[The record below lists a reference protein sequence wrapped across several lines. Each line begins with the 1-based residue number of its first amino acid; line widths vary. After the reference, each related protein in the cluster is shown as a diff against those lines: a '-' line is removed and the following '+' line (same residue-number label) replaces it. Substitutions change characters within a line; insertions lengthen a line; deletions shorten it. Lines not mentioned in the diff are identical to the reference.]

1 MVSRRE
7 LLSGGVFSLAGAG
20 GTIRRDDVAQD
31 VDLRPALTSISGGI
45 TGLREE
51 LQRDTAGL
59 AVTRDYIF
67 QIRKVQKQHFRTNGR
82 FPTWIDV
89 GIDVWESVY
98 DWHIRNQ
105 QPPTVSREA
114 PGRFTITFFFSTIVG
129 RPDVEPNYI
138 SMPYDER

>member
-7 LLSGGVFSLAGAG
+7 LLSGSVLSLAGAG
-20 GTIRRDDVAQD
+20 GVARRDDRSPQD
-31 VDLRPALTSISGGI
+31 VDLRPVVD
-45 TGLREE
+45 GLRG
-51 LQRDTAGL
+51 LRDEVARYASGL
-59 AVTRDYIF
+59 AVSRDFIS